1 MRLKM
6 TVEKCPTGAGLEVPL
21 ECSRPFPAFERRCRP
36 NFPRS
41 EFGRVRNSPCI
52 VLGEAF
58 FQMGGDSG
66 VNLIGIGKR
75 LQDVNLMEFV
85 HRVSPPSLAGASY
98 GGRLRH

>member
-6 TVEKCPTGAGLEVPL
+6 TVEKCPTGAGLEVTL
-21 ECSRPFPAFERRCRP
+21 ECGRPFPAFERRCRP

-41 EFGRVRNSPCI
+41 EFGRVRNSSRI
-52 VLGEAF
+52 MLSEAPF
-58 FQMGGDSG
+58 HIGRNSG